1 LAETLTESFCERCG
15 TRYEFKAPT
24 RLNPLRKTRGLIGGL
39 RNYVMSQDALGD
51 AVGDAM
57 RSEEERLASAQLEA
71 FHESFNFCIDCRQY
85 TCLNCWNDDAGRCR
99 SCAPIP
105 GTDDLADRLAAS
117 MAGPGAVAEPLAGE
131 PAASFGA
138 AVIGPESWP
147 SSDLP
152 EVAAGNGHAPAAWPA
167 ADGFVYD
174 TQPEP
179 VPPRADD
186 GFVYDLPDPDEVA
199 AAFQSAPLIAQ
210 EAESEPEPVVADEPE
225 PEPVMAYEPEPEP
238 VVAYEPEP
246 EPVVAYEPE
255 PEPVVAYEPE
265 PEPVVAYEP
274 ESEPVVAYEPEPV
287 VAYEPEP
294 EPEPAVAYEPEP
306 VVAEEPEPVSTW
318 AAAEL
323 EYEPQDFVAE
333 EPQPVVAEEPEPV
346 IAEAVEPEGP
356 HLRVVAWDEDAA
368 YDLEPEPILSAGV
381 EAEPIVAEEAPFVT
395 AVPPEPVVAHE
406 HEPEPIVAFE
416 PEPVA
421 AEEPEPIVAQEPEP
435 VAAEEPESVAAE
447 EPEPVV
453 ADEPPAPE
461 PVVPHRIAP
470 ITETILRFPE
480 RREPAPPAAPA
491 AAAEDDT
498 PEVAARRAQ
507 LDLLGLGDPGQGP
520 LQPDR
525 PSVVPYR
532 SRGATPT
539 TGELAARAAAA
550 TGTTFWEASAREVAN
565 AAAMVGVQNCGECG
579 LSLSA
584 NARFCRRCGT
594 RQAQSA

>member
-85 TCLNCWNDDAGRCR
+85 TCLNCWNDGAGRCR

-131 PAASFGA
+131 QAASFGT

-152 EVAAGNGHAPAAWPA
+152 EVAAGNGHAPATWPA

-210 EAESEPEPVVADEPE
+210 EAESEPEPVVA
-225 PEPVMAYEPEPEP
+225 
-238 VVAYEPEP
+238 
-246 EPVVAYEPE
+246 
-255 PEPVVAYEPE
+255 
-265 PEPVVAYEP
+265 YEP
-274 ESEPVVAYEPEPV
+274 ESEPV

-294 EPEPAVAYEPEP
+294 EPEPAVAYEPEPVVAEEPEP